1 MFELTDRGNLALEW
15 PHVEQYECLQLWQVH
30 ETLEAEFGE
39 ETRGEVEIGEF
50 T

>member
-1 MFELTDRGNLALEW
+1 MFEQTDRGNLALEW
-15 PHVEQYECLQLWQVH
+15 PHVEQYKRLQLWQVH
-30 ETLEAEFGE
+30 KTFEAELGE